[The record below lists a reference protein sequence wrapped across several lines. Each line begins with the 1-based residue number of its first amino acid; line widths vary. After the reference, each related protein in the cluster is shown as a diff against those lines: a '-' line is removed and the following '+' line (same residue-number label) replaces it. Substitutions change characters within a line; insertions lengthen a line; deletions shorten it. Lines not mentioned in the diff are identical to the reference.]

1 VLIIRRINYINTT
14 SVIYQRLYWYNW
26 FSWWWA
32 RGCSKHVENLN
43 KYIEKNC
50 ASSWSFTMTHIIR
63 KFEYVFRWTSHAA
76 TDRRTDTSQEVS
88 CRTVEEIW
96 GREMTALHCRCS
108 RGCVWPV
115 GIYCVFWKVAVGCDL
130 FWQGNCFCCRKWRGF
145 WPWRRHCQRGL
156 CPNGLV
162 PTSPRSDSLWPR
174 SIACIYRVSQDE
186 WTKLREIVPYV
197 ELRVYRCNPK
207 HLYPKLNGYGD
218 KGHRKVWLSGVSTY
232 CTPSVTPYSYTV
244 HARQRDTA
252 S

>member
-1 VLIIRRINYINTT
+1 MLIIRRINYINTT

-43 KYIEKNC
+43 KYMEKNC
-50 ASSWSFTMTHIIR
+50 ASSWPFTMTHIIR

-115 GIYCVFWKVAVGCDL
+115 GIYRVFWKVAVGSDVFL
-130 FWQGNCFCCRKWRGF
+130 ARQLLLLPEVARVLTLTAALPTGF
-145 WPWRRHCQRGL
+145 
-156 CPNGLV
+156 V
-162 PTSPRSDSLWPR
+162 PQWAGTHQP
-174 SIACIYRVSQDE
+174 A
-186 WTKLREIVPYV
+186 
-197 ELRVYRCNPK
+197 
-207 HLYPKLNGYGD
+207 
-218 KGHRKVWLSGVSTY
+218 VWLFVSPQYRPAYVGETD
-232 CTPSVTPYSYTV
+232 SEFLFRSK
-244 HARQRDTA
+244 HANEMTLRP
-252 S
+252 